1 MKGFSGSEGCR
12 EYENSSFPIGCR
24 SLSLLIPA
32 AFAQV
37 AADVCP
43 PIAFIND
50 TNHALNPSFEK
61 AARPHGNQSAAA
73 KWFSHGDNQGDPVFT
88 SLTTTTVPHGTGPG
102 EGTKMIHIES
112 IGNESGVY
120 QPLPAELIHSKLMFS
135 AWVNVKKG
143 HVFIGLGSFVG
154 GPGGWSTKHNQW
166 EELHVCSNGNPN
178 APAQDAVL
186 IYNEDPNGGKFDIDR
201 VEVRETE

>member
-1 MKGFSGSEGCR
+1 MNTKILVSRSVAVAFLFSSLR
-12 EYENSSFPIGCR
+12 LLPRLPRTFVRR
-24 SLSLLIPA
+24 SLSSMTRITRSIRVSRRRLARMAINPPPPNGSLMATIRAIPCSQA
-32 AFAQV
+32 SRRRLCRMA
-37 AADVCP
+37 
-43 PIAFIND
+43 
-50 TNHALNPSFEK
+50 
-61 AARPHGNQSAAA
+61 
-73 KWFSHGDNQGDPVFT
+73 PV
-88 SLTTTTVPHGTGPG
+88 PA

-186 IYNEDPNGGKFDIDR
+186 ILQRGSTAAIRSPCR
-201 VEVRETE
+201 VRRG